1 MKKFLF
7 LGLAAMMAFTSCTKD
22 QTLAT
27 AQNGAIGFDVAADK
41 ATRSNVDPSTT
52 TANITNFAV
61 YGFMN
66 DATGVVFR
74 DELVSGSN
82 ASGWTYQN
90 TQYWTPNTY
99 YFAALAPS
107 NDRAWTLTEATGDA
121 AKLGIGSVNF
131 VNSGKQDLLYWA
143 GVSEN
148 KGGESEDAPVAIKFN
163 HLLSKV
169 KFTFE
174 NQFDNVNTTLTI
186 ENIQINNGYTQGDVN
201 LAVADWWSTP
211 SWDFTKATADF
222 VHKFGHVTAEGATDA
237 TALYNIPALG
247 QKGESHE
254 ELLLFP
260 TKEKEFNVT
269 FTVKMWNGKVVAA
282 SYDHVVKVKT
292 MLEMGK
298 AYNFKAILDAYNVTG
313 STDPED
319 QLKPIEFKVEVIDW
333 VEAGEEVEV
342 NYETID
348 SEETIGDKTLA
359 SDAIVSGQISV
370 NGTFDGKGY
379 TVTPVNPEVE
389 SNMYS
394 LINLYNGAILK
405 DLVIDGKN
413 MSAEKDGKSYGIR
426 GINVREAGTYTI
438 ENVKVVNVTYPLH
451 VATTAELTLN
461 VSKSVLEGW
470 TSYNAGAT
478 VNFEEVSFENGKYAR
493 VRPYGTT
500 TFKNCKFEEGFII
513 DLAYLAAGET
523 VTFENCTYNGVAL
536 TEDKISTVDGANTMK
551 GTYTL

>member
-1 MKKFLF
+1 
-7 LGLAAMMAFTSCTKD
+7 
-22 QTLAT
+22 
-27 AQNGAIGFDVAADK
+27 
-41 ATRSNVDPSTT
+41 
-52 TANITNFAV
+52 
-61 YGFMN
+61 
-66 DATGVVFR
+66 
-74 DELVSGSN
+74 
-82 ASGWTYQN
+82 
-90 TQYWTPNTY
+90 
-99 YFAALAPS
+99 
-107 NDRAWTLTEATGDA
+107 
-121 AKLGIGSVNF
+121 
-131 VNSGKQDLLYWA
+131 
-143 GVSEN
+143 
-148 KGGESEDAPVAIKFN
+148 
-163 HLLSKV
+163 
-169 KFTFE
+169 
-174 NQFDNVNTTLTI
+174 
-186 ENIQINNGYTQGDVN
+186 
-201 LAVADWWSTP
+201 
-211 SWDFTKATADF
+211 
-222 VHKFGHVTAEGATDA
+222 
-237 TALYNIPALG
+237 
-247 QKGESHE
+247 
-254 ELLLFP
+254 
-260 TKEKEFNVT
+260 
-269 FTVKMWNGKVVAA
+269 
-282 SYDHVVKVKT
+282 
-292 MLEMGK
+292 MGK

-551 GTYTL
+551 GKYTL